1 MSKLKQNLKKSL
13 FNKSFA
19 LCSAVTL
26 ATVTVMGALI
36 IGFSASY
43 FSDSAQ
49 KTLSKN
55 AEQAA
60 AITLSGMAD
69 YNYTKVPVAT
79 VQNGYKIIA
88 ATTDTEIFLVNLDG
102 KTLIC
107 SEGEVCNH
115 RTYSIP
121 EDVMTAAVTG
131 GYSGNGTLG
140 GIYKSSYYTVGVP
153 IAYNGEVLAVLFA
166 STEATDVWYFIM
178 DLMDIIFFC
187 ALIATAVSSVAI
199 YFVTNKMTLP
209 LRQMAAAAKSF
220 STGDFSVRVPADGD
234 DEIAQLARSFNH
246 MADSMA
252 DLESVRRSF
261 VANVSHELKTPMMT
275 IGGFIDGI
283 LDGTVPEEKRN
294 QYLQIVSE
302 EVKRLSRMVKSMLSI
317 ARIEAGDM
325 KINPTEFDV
334 NELVCRTV
342 FAFEQKI
349 EEKNLEITG
358 LESDEVFVNADND
371 LIHQVVYNLID
382 NAVKFVNEGGCISFS
397 YEQKDG
403 KVFVSVRNT
412 GAGIAQQELPR
423 LFDRFYKTDKSRSL
437 DKTGVGL
444 GLYIVQTIVN
454 QHRGDLLV
462 KSVEG
467 EYTEF
472 TFSVP
477 AVQKN
482 LKDKSKRRIAEENK
496 IEEQSDEKSE
506 NCSTEV

>member
-1 MSKLKQNLKKSL
+1 MSKLKQSLKKSL
-13 FNKSFA
+13 FNRYFA

-26 ATVTVMGALI
+26 ATLTIMGGLI

-43 FSDSAQ
+43 FSETSKDS
-49 KTLSKN
+49 LRKN

-60 AITLSGMAD
+60 AITLSGMES
-69 YNYTKVPVAT
+69 YGYQKIPVST
-79 VQNGYKIIA
+79 VQNGYRIISS
-88 ATTDTEIFLVNLDG
+88 TTETQIFLVSLEG
-102 KTLIC
+102 QTLIC
-107 SEGEVCNH
+107 SEGENCNH
-115 RTYSIP
+115 RTYSISQ
-121 EDVMTAAVTG
+121 DVMETAI
-131 GYSGNGTLG
+131 SGEYNESGTLG
-140 GIYKSSYYTVGVP
+140 GIYDNSHYTVGIP
-153 IAYNGEVLAVLFA
+153 IVYEDTILAVLFA

-199 YFVTNKMTLP
+199 YFVTARMTKP
-209 LRQMAAAAKSF
+209 LREMAAAAKSF
-220 STGDFSVRVPADGD
+220 STGDFTVRVPAEGE

-261 VANVSHELKTPMMT
+261 IANVSHELKTPMMT

-283 LDGTVPEEKRN
+283 LDGTVPEEKRK
-294 QYLQIVSE
+294 QYLEIVSE
-302 EVKRLSRMVKSMLSI
+302 EVKRLSRLVKSMLSI

-325 KINPTEFDV
+325 KLNPTDFDI

-349 EEKNLEITG
+349 EEKKLEILG

-382 NAVKFVNEGGCISFS
+382 NAVKFANEGGCISFS
-397 YEQKDG
+397 YSVKDG
-403 KVFVSVRNT
+403 SVFVSVKNT
-412 GAGIAQQELPR
+412 GNGIAQQELPR

-437 DKTGVGL
+437 DKSGVGL

-454 QHRGDLLV
+454 QHKGDLLV

-472 TFSVP
+472 SFSLPETDPKIVREM
-477 AVQKN
+477 N
-482 LKDKSKRRIAEENK
+482 KRRISEEN
-496 IEEQSDEKSE
+496 
-506 NCSTEV
+506 

>member
-1 MSKLKQNLKKSL
+1 MSRFKQSLRKSL
-13 FNKSFA
+13 FNRYFA
-19 LCSAVTL
+19 ICSVVTL
-26 ATVTVMGALI
+26 ATITIMGGLV
-36 IGFSASY
+36 IGFSARY
-43 FSDSAQ
+43 FSES
-49 KTLSKN
+49 TRESLRKN

-60 AITLSGMAD
+60 AITVSGMAD
-69 YNYTKVPVAT
+69 YGYQKVPVST
-79 VQNGYKIIA
+79 VQNGYRIISS
-88 ATTDTEIFLVNLDG
+88 TTETKIFLVNLDG

-107 SEGEVCNH
+107 SEGENCDH
-115 RTYSIP
+115 RTFGIP
-121 EDVMTAAVTG
+121 EDVMEAAV
-131 GYSGNGTLG
+131 SGEYDGSGTLG
-140 GIYKSSYYTVGVP
+140 GIYESSHYTVGIP
-153 IAYNGEVLAVLFA
+153 IKNGETVMAVLFA
-166 STEATDVWYFIM
+166 STEATDVWFFIM

-199 YFVTNKMTLP
+199 YFVTNSMTKP
-209 LRQMAAAAKSF
+209 LREMAAAAISF
-220 STGDFSVRVPADGD
+220 STGDFTVRVPAEGE

-261 VANVSHELKTPMMT
+261 IANVSHELKTPMMT

-283 LDGTVPEEKRN
+283 LDGTVPKEKHK
-294 QYLQIVSE
+294 QYLAIVSE

-325 KINPTEFDV
+325 KINPTDFDI

-349 EEKNLEITG
+349 EEKKLEIMG
-358 LESDEVFVNADND
+358 LESDEVFVKADND

-397 YEQKDG
+397 YAQKDG
-403 KVFVSVRNT
+403 SVFVSVKNT
-412 GAGIAQQELPR
+412 GVGIAQQELPR

-454 QHRGDLLV
+454 QHKGDLLV

-472 TFSVP
+472 TFSIP
-477 AVQKN
+477 ASDPKTLKEKN
-482 LKDKSKRRIAEENK
+482 KRRVSEEN
-496 IEEQSDEKSE
+496 
-506 NCSTEV
+506 

>member
-1 MSKLKQNLKKSL
+1 MSKFKQGLKKSL
-13 FNKSFA
+13 FNRYFA
-19 LCSAVTL
+19 LCSAVIL
-26 ATVTVMGALI
+26 ATLTLMGALV
-36 IGFSASY
+36 IGFSATY
-43 FSDSAQ
+43 FSESSRE
-49 KTLSKN
+49 TLHKN

-60 AITLSGMAD
+60 IMTVSSMK
-69 YNYTKVPVAT
+69 NYGYKKIPVET
-79 VQNGYKIIA
+79 VQNGYRIISS
-88 ATTDTEIFLVNLDG
+88 TTESQIFLVNING
-102 KTLIC
+102 NTLIC
-107 SEGEVCNH
+107 SEEDNCNH

-121 EDVMTAAVTG
+121 EDIMEEAVLG
-131 GYSGNGTLG
+131 EYSGSGTLG
-140 GIYKSSYYTVGVP
+140 GIYETSHYIVGIP
-153 IAYNGEVLAVLFA
+153 ITHEGEVLAVLFA
-166 STEATDVWYFIM
+166 STEATDVWFFIM

-187 ALIATAVSSVAI
+187 ALIATALSSVAI
-199 YFVTNKMTLP
+199 YFVTSRMTKP
-209 LRQMAAAAKSF
+209 LREMAAAAKSF
-220 STGDFSVRVPADGD
+220 STGDFTVRVHAEGE

-246 MADSMA
+246 MADSVA

-261 VANVSHELKTPMMT
+261 IANVSHELKTPMMT

-283 LDGTVPEEKRN
+283 LDGTVPEERRK
-294 QYLQIVSE
+294 QYLEIVSE

-325 KINPTEFDV
+325 KLNPTDFDI

-349 EEKNLEITG
+349 EAKNLEITG

-397 YEQKDG
+397 YAVKNG
-403 KVFVSVRNT
+403 SVFVSVRNT

-454 QHRGDLLV
+454 QHKGDLFV

-477 AVQKN
+477 ATAQKVIKEKN
-482 LKDKSKRRIAEENK
+482 KRKISEETD
-496 IEEQSDEKSE
+496 I
-506 NCSTEV
+506 

>member
-1 MSKLKQNLKKSL
+1 MPKFKQSFKKSL
-13 FNKSFA
+13 FNRYFA
-19 LCSAVTL
+19 ICSAVTL
-26 ATVTVMGALI
+26 ATITIMGILV
-36 IGFSASY
+36 IGFSANY
-43 FSDSAQ
+43 FSETTRE
-49 KTLSKN
+49 KLRKN

-60 AITLSGMAD
+60 EITVMGMED
-69 YNYTKVPVAT
+69 YGFQKVPVST
-79 VQNGYKIIA
+79 VQNGYRIISS
-88 ATTDTEIFLVNLDG
+88 TTESHIFLVSLEG

-107 SEGEVCNH
+107 SEGENCNH
-115 RTYSIP
+115 RTFTIP
-121 EDVMTAAVTG
+121 EDVLEKAVEEEYNG
-131 GYSGNGTLG
+131 SGTLD
-140 GIYKSSYYTVGVP
+140 GIYETSHYTVGIP
-153 IAYNGEVLAVLFA
+153 IKNGETVVAVLFA
-166 STEATDVWYFIM
+166 STEATDVWFFIM

-187 ALIATAVSSVAI
+187 ALIATAVSSIAI
-199 YFVTNKMTLP
+199 YFVTNNMTKP
-209 LRQMAAAAKSF
+209 LREMAAAARSF
-220 STGDFSVRVPADGD
+220 STGDFSVRVPAEGE

-252 DLESVRRSF
+252 ALESVRRSF
-261 VANVSHELKTPMMT
+261 IANVSHELKTPMMT

-283 LDGTVPEEKRN
+283 LDGTVPQEKHK
-294 QYLQIVSE
+294 QYLEIVSE
-302 EVKRLSRMVKSMLSI
+302 EVKRLSRLVKSMLSI

-325 KINPTEFDV
+325 KLNPSEFDV
-334 NELVCRTV
+334 NELVCRTL

-349 EEKNLEITG
+349 EAKKLEIMG
-358 LESDEVFVNADND
+358 LESDEILVKADND
-371 LIHQVVYNLID
+371 LIHQVVYNLLD
-382 NAVKFVNEGGCISFS
+382 NAVKFVNEGGCISFG

-454 QHRGDLLV
+454 QHKGDLLV

-477 AVQKN
+477 AADAKT
-482 LKDKSKRRIAEENK
+482 LKERTKRRSSGET
-496 IEEQSDEKSE
+496 EK
-506 NCSTEV
+506 

>member
-1 MSKLKQNLKKSL
+1 MSKIKQSLKKSL
-13 FNKSFA
+13 FNRYFA
-19 LCSAVTL
+19 LCSAVIL
-26 ATVTVMGALI
+26 ATLTLMGGLV
-36 IGFSASY
+36 IGFSATY
-43 FSDSAQ
+43 FSENSRDA
-49 KTLSKN
+49 LRKN

-60 AITLSGMAD
+60 SITLAGMAD
-69 YNYTKVPVAT
+69 YGYQKIPVST
-79 VQNGYKIIA
+79 VQNGYRIIS
-88 ATTDTEIFLVNLDG
+88 ATTESQIFLVNLDG
-102 KTLIC
+102 NTMIC
-107 SEGEVCNH
+107 SEGENCNH
-115 RTYSIP
+115 RTYSIS
-121 EDVMTAAVTG
+121 EDIMEEAV
-131 GYSGNGTLG
+131 SGEYNGSGTLG
-140 GIYKSSYYTVGVP
+140 GIYETSHYTVGIP
-153 IAYNGEVLAVLFA
+153 IKDHEEVLAVLFA
-166 STEATDVWYFIM
+166 STEATDVWFFIM

-187 ALIATAVSSVAI
+187 ALIATALSSVAI
-199 YFVTNKMTLP
+199 YFVTNKMTKP
-209 LRQMAAAAKSF
+209 LREMATAAKSF
-220 STGDFSVRVPADGD
+220 STGDFTVRVPVDGE

-261 VANVSHELKTPMMT
+261 IANVSHELKTPMMT

-283 LDGTVPEEKRN
+283 LDGTIPEEKHK
-294 QYLQIVSE
+294 QYLDIVSE

-325 KINPTEFDV
+325 KINPTDFDV

-349 EEKNLEITG
+349 EEKNLEIMG
-358 LESDEVFVNADND
+358 LESDEVYINADND

-382 NAVKFVNEGGCISFS
+382 NAVKFVNDGGCISFS
-397 YEQKDG
+397 YAVKDG
-403 KVFVSVRNT
+403 KVFVSVKNT

-454 QHRGDLLV
+454 QHKGDLLV

-477 AVQKN
+477 ATDAKVLKGKN
-482 LKDKSKRRIAEENK
+482 KYRIT
-496 IEEQSDEKSE
+496 DESE
-506 NCSTEV
+506 KGNT

>member
-1 MSKLKQNLKKSL
+1 MSKLKQSLKKSL
-13 FNKSFA
+13 FNRYFA
-19 LCSAVTL
+19 ICSAVIL
-26 ATVTVMGALI
+26 ATITLMGGLV
-36 IGFSASY
+36 IGFSATY
-43 FSDSAQ
+43 FSESSQ
-49 KTLSKN
+49 ETLRKN

-60 AITLSGMAD
+60 QITLSGMED
-69 YNYTKVPVAT
+69 YGYQKIPVST
-79 VQNGYKIIA
+79 VQNGYRIIS
-88 ATTDTEIFLVNLDG
+88 ATTESHIFLVNLDG

-107 SEGEVCNH
+107 SEGENCNH

-121 EDVMTAAVTG
+121 SDVMEKAIAEEYDG
-131 GYSGNGTLG
+131 SGTLG
-140 GIYKSSYYTVGVP
+140 GIYDASHYTVGIP
-153 IAYNGEVLAVLFA
+153 ITHDGEILAVLFA

-187 ALIATAVSSVAI
+187 ALIATVLSSVAI
-199 YFVTNKMTLP
+199 YFVTNKMTRP
-209 LRQMAAAAKSF
+209 LREMAAAAKSF
-220 STGDFSVRVPADGD
+220 STGDFTVRVHAEGE

-246 MADSMA
+246 MADSVA

-261 VANVSHELKTPMMT
+261 IANVSHELKTPMMT

-283 LDGTVPEEKRN
+283 LDGTVPAEKHR
-294 QYLQIVSE
+294 QYLEIVSE

-325 KINPTEFDV
+325 KINPTNFDI

-349 EEKNLEITG
+349 EEKNLEIMG
-358 LESDEVFVNADND
+358 LESDEVYVSADND
-371 LIHQVVYNLID
+371 LIHQVIYNLVD
-382 NAVKFVNEGGCISFS
+382 NAVKFVSEGGCISFS
-397 YEQKDG
+397 YAIKDG
-403 KVFVSVRNT
+403 NVFVSVRNT

-454 QHRGDLLV
+454 QHKGDLLV
-462 KSVEG
+462 TSVEG

-477 AVQKN
+477 AADPKTVKEMN
-482 LKDKSKRRIAEENK
+482 KRRIIDEAEKNG
-496 IEEQSDEKSE
+496 
-506 NCSTEV
+506 T

>member
-1 MSKLKQNLKKSL
+1 MSRIKQSLKKSL
-13 FNKSFA
+13 FNRYFA
-19 LCSAVTL
+19 ICSVVILATL
-26 ATVTVMGALI
+26 ALMGGLT

-43 FSDSAQ
+43 FSETSREA
-49 KTLSKN
+49 LRKN

-60 AITLSGMAD
+60 QITIMGMSEYD
-69 YNYTKVPVAT
+69 YMKIPVST
-79 VQNGYKIIA
+79 VQSGYRIISS
-88 ATTDTEIFLVNLDG
+88 TTESDIFLVDLNG

-107 SEGEVCNH
+107 SEGENCSH
-115 RTYSIP
+115 RTYSISENIM
-121 EDVMTAAVTG
+121 EDVLAGEYDGT
-131 GYSGNGTLG
+131 GTLD
-140 GIYKSSYYTVGVP
+140 GIYETSHYTVGIP
-153 IAYNGEVLAVLFA
+153 IKHGEITIAVLFA
-166 STEATDVWYFIM
+166 STEATDMWFFIM
-178 DLMDIIFFC
+178 DLMDIIFLC

-199 YFVTNKMTLP
+199 YFVTNSMTKP
-209 LRQMAAAAKSF
+209 LREMAAAAKSF
-220 STGDFSVRVPADGD
+220 STGDFTVRVPAEGE

-261 VANVSHELKTPMMT
+261 IANVSHELKTPMMT

-283 LDGTVPEEKRN
+283 LDGTVSPEKHK
-294 QYLQIVSE
+294 QYLLIVSE

-325 KINPTEFDV
+325 KLNPTDFDI

-342 FAFEQKI
+342 FSFEQKI
-349 EEKNLEITG
+349 EEKKLEIMG

-382 NAVKFVNEGGCISFS
+382 NAVKFVNNEGCISFS
-397 YEQKDG
+397 YAAKDG

-412 GAGIAQQELPR
+412 GTGIAQQELPR

-454 QHRGDLLV
+454 QHKGDLLV

-477 AVQKN
+477 ATDPKIIKEKN
-482 LKDKSKRRIAEENK
+482 KRRLPEEN
-496 IEEQSDEKSE
+496 
-506 NCSTEV
+506 

>member
-1 MSKLKQNLKKSL
+1 MSKIKQNLKKSL
-13 FNKSFA
+13 FNRYFA
-19 LCSAVTL
+19 ICSIVIL
-26 ATVTVMGALI
+26 ATITLMGGLV
-36 IGFSASY
+36 IGFSARY
-43 FSDSAQ
+43 FSESARE
-49 KTLSKN
+49 TLWKH

-60 AITLSGMAD
+60 SITVAGMED
-69 YNYTKVPVAT
+69 YGFQKVPVST
-79 VQNGYKIIA
+79 VQNGYRIISS
-88 ATTDTEIFLVNLDG
+88 TTETIIFLANLEG

-107 SEGEVCNH
+107 SEGENCNH

-121 EDVMTAAVTG
+121 EDVMEATL
-131 GYSGNGTLG
+131 SGKYDGTGTLD
-140 GIYKSSYYTVGVP
+140 GIYESSHYTVGIP
-153 IAYNGEVLAVLFA
+153 IMDGDETVAVLFA
-166 STEATDVWYFIM
+166 STEATDVWFFIM

-199 YFVTNKMTLP
+199 YFVTNSMTRP
-209 LRQMAAAAKSF
+209 LRGMAAAAKSF
-220 STGDFSVRVPADGD
+220 STGDFTVRVPAEGE

-261 VANVSHELKTPMMT
+261 IANVSHELKTPMMT

-283 LDGTVPEEKRN
+283 LDGTVPEEKRK
-294 QYLQIVSE
+294 QYLLIVSE
-302 EVKRLSRMVKSMLSI
+302 EVKRLSRLVKSMLSI

-325 KINPTEFDV
+325 KLNPEDFDI

-349 EEKNLEITG
+349 EEKKLEIMG

-382 NAVKFVNEGGCISFS
+382 NAVKFVNEGGCISFA
-397 YEQKDG
+397 YAQKDG
-403 KVFVSVRNT
+403 KVFVSVKNT

-454 QHRGDLLV
+454 QHKGDLLV

-477 AVQKN
+477 ASAPKIVKEKN
-482 LKDKSKRRIAEENK
+482 KRRIPEEN
-496 IEEQSDEKSE
+496 
-506 NCSTEV
+506 

>member
-1 MSKLKQNLKKSL
+1 MSRIKQSLKKSL
-13 FNKSFA
+13 FNRYFA
-19 LCSAVTL
+19 ICSAVIL
-26 ATVTVMGALI
+26 ATLTLMGMLI
-36 IGFSASY
+36 IGFSATY
-43 FSDSAQ
+43 FSETSRAA
-49 KTLSKN
+49 LRKN

-60 AITLSGMAD
+60 GITLAGMAD
-69 YNYTKVPVAT
+69 YGYQKIPVAT
-79 VQNGYKIIA
+79 VQNGYRIIS
-88 ATTDTEIFLVNLDG
+88 ATTESHIFLVSLNG
-102 KTLIC
+102 NTLIC
-107 SEGEVCNH
+107 SEDDHCNH

-121 EDVMTAAVTG
+121 EDVMKEAVAG
-131 GYSGNGTLG
+131 EYDGSGTLG
-140 GIYKSSYYTVGVP
+140 GIYETSHYTVGIP
-153 IAYNGEVLAVLFA
+153 IKQHNEVLAVLFA
-166 STEATDVWYFIM
+166 STEATDVWFFIM

-187 ALIATAVSSVAI
+187 ALIATAIASVAI
-199 YFVTNKMTLP
+199 YFVTNSMTKP
-209 LRQMAAAAKSF
+209 LREMAAAAKSF
-220 STGDFSVRVPADGD
+220 STGDFTVRVPAEGE

-261 VANVSHELKTPMMT
+261 IANVSHELKTPMMT

-283 LDGTVPEEKRN
+283 LDGTVPQEKQK
-294 QYLQIVSE
+294 QYLEVISE

-325 KINPTEFDV
+325 KINPSDFDI

-349 EEKNLEITG
+349 EEKNLEIMG
-358 LESDEVFVNADND
+358 LESDEVFVSADND

-382 NAVKFVNEGGCISFS
+382 NAVKFVNEGGCISFA
-397 YEQKDG
+397 YAVKEG
-403 KVFVSVRNT
+403 KVFVSVKNT
-412 GAGIAQQELPR
+412 GNGIAQQELPR

-444 GLYIVQTIVN
+444 GLYIVHTIVN
-454 QHRGDLLV
+454 QHKGDLMV

-477 AVQKN
+477 ATDPKVLKEKN
-482 LKDKSKRRIAEENK
+482 KRRTSEEAEKGN
-496 IEEQSDEKSE
+496 
-506 NCSTEV
+506 T